1 MKIFR
6 ENKFVVFTGL
16 RLLSTE
22 GAQRARSLFDDWMMK
37 YFGNL
42 QKTPIL
48 AIFVYVKSLKITA
61 LKPAKLLP

>member
-37 YFGNL
+37 YFENL

-48 AIFVYVKSLKITA
+48 AIFVNAKSLKITT
-61 LKPAKLLP
+61 LKLAKLLP